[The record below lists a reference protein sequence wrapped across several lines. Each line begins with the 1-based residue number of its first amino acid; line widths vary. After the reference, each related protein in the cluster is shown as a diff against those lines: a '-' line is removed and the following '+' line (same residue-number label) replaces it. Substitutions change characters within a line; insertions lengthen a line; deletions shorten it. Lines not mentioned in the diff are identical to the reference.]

1 MKWQTKRCVVFF
13 TENHVAWKVHLQ
25 VSTSMAK
32 FYDNTLEH
40 VLIQQEDSAED
51 NKYAGIQVPP
61 LLRS

>member
-1 MKWQTKRCVVFF
+1 MFF

-32 FYDNTLEH
+32 FCDNTLEH